1 MATNREE
8 KKEVRHREWAKQ
20 IAECQS
26 SGMKIKEWCLKK
38 GISYNTYY
46 RRLRVVRMDT
56 LDRAEHGIQ
65 QIVPL
70 SVAEENY
77 GTASIAAPQI
87 DSNVPCHT
95 VRESE
100 KVVMRKDGI
109 EIELPQNVS
118 ENTLL
123 TLLRGLREC

>member
-1 MATNREE
+1 MATNKEE
-8 KKEVRHREWAKQ
+8 KKEVRHREWAEQ

-26 SGMKIKEWCLKK
+26 SGMKIKEWCRKK

-56 LDRAEHGIQ
+56 FDQAEHGIQ

-70 SVAEENY
+70 SVAEEHC

-87 DSNVPCHT
+87 GNNVPCPF
-95 VRESE
+95 VQESK

-109 EIELPQNVS
+109 EIE
-118 ENTLL
+118 
-123 TLLRGLREC
+123 

>member
-1 MATNREE
+1 MARNKEE

-26 SGMKIKEWCLKK
+26 SGMKIKEWCRKK

-56 LDRAEHGIQ
+56 FDQAEHGIQ

-87 DSNVPCHT
+87 GNNVPCHT
-95 VRESE
+95 VRESK